1 VPRLFRTYWPFAL
14 SLCAV
19 TACRVSPPVSNAGAD
34 IHLTPDT
41 TVVEGA
47 VPGNTTLSG
56 LLRAKGLAADV
67 VEGVIAAARTV
78 FDPRRL
84 RSQQPY
90 ALELTFDG
98 ALRQF
103 HYEIDQQSLLRV
115 WRGRSGPFR
124 AAVLPIPRTLEHV
137 EALGRIDSDTPSLF
151 ASIDA
156 AGEGADLALALADVF
171 SAEIDFNTELQP
183 GDSYAVAFER
193 FSRDGRPH
201 SYGAIAAA
209 EFLNDGRRLR
219 AIRFTPPGGKPGYYD
234 EQGRSLKRFFLRTP
248 LKFEP
253 RITSSFSV
261 RRMHPVLHTA
271 RAHRGVDYGA
281 PTGAPV
287 VAVASGTVAGVTSDS
302 TNGRMVRLRHASGYE
317 SYYLHLS
324 AFAPGLRQGARVSQ
338 GETVGRVGSSGLA
351 TGPHLHY
358 GLKKNGVFVNPL
370 LEHRNMPPGD
380 PIPDAALAA
389 FHAERDRA
397 LARLEL
403 ARENRPVPPVTT
415 E

>member
-1 VPRLFRTYWPFAL
+1 MPRLSRARWPIAL
-14 SLCAV
+14 WLCAV

-34 IHLTPDT
+34 IHLAPDT
-41 TVVEGA
+41 TMVEGA
-47 VPGNTTLSG
+47 VPGNTTLSAM
-56 LLRAKGLAADV
+56 LRARGLAAEA
-67 VEGVIAAARTV
+67 VEGVIAAARAV

-90 ALELTFDG
+90 ALELTVDG

-103 HYEIDQQSLLRV
+103 QYEIDERSLLRV

-124 AAVLPIPRTLEHV
+124 AAVLPIPRTLEHA
-137 EALGRIDSDTPSLF
+137 ETLGRIDGDTPSLF

-156 AGEGADLALALADVF
+156 AGEGADLALALAEVF
-171 SAEIDFNTELQP
+171 SAEIDFNSELQP

-193 FSRDGRPH
+193 FRRDGRPH
-201 SYGAIAAA
+201 TYGAIAAA

-219 AIRFTPPGGKPGYYD
+219 AIRFTPPGGTPGYYD

-253 RITSSFSV
+253 RITSSFSLS
-261 RRMHPVLHTA
+261 RRHPVLHTA

-287 VAVASGTVAGVTSDS
+287 VAVAGGTVVGVTSDS

-324 AFAPGLRQGARVSQ
+324 AFAAGLRQGARVAQ
-338 GETVGRVGSSGLA
+338 GEIIGRVGSSGLA

-370 LEHRNMPPGD
+370 REHSNMPPGD

-389 FHAERDRA
+389 FKAERDLL
-397 LARLEL
+397 LARLGAGRGDGAATSVASE
-403 ARENRPVPPVTT
+403 
-415 E
+415 